1 MKPKIHYIE
10 ELISQGENLFQ
21 DFKFAINDS
30 KKIART
36 LVAFSNS
43 KGGRLLIGVKDNG
56 SIAGIRTDEEYHMI
70 QGASEL
76 YCKPKISFETHDWT
90 VNGKKV
96 LEIIIPE
103 SSNKPHMAPDE
114 NNKWIAYVRI
124 NDENIVANAVLMHV
138 WRKQKNIGGI
148 KIENSEPGQKL
159 LRYLSTN
166 ETITLTGFSKL
177 AKITYKKAVKILS
190 DLIVIGLLEINYF
203 ERQFTFKTR
212 SENNL

>member
-10 ELISQGENLFQ
+10 ELISQGENLFL

-70 QGASEL
+70 EGASEL
-76 YCKPKISFETHDWT
+76 YCKPKIGFETNVWN
-90 VNGKKV
+90 VKSKKV

-103 SSNKPHMAPDE
+103 SSNKPHLAVDE
-114 NNKWIAYVRI
+114 NNKWIAYIRI

-138 WRKQKNIGGI
+138 WKKQKNTKGI
-148 KIENSEPGQKL
+148 KIENSESGQKL
-159 LRYLSTN
+159 LRYLSAN
-166 ETITLTGFSKL
+166 ETITLSGFSKL
-177 AKITYKKAVKILS
+177 AKITYKKAIQILS
-190 DLIVIGLLEINYF
+190 DLIVIGLLEINYS
-203 ERQFTFKTR
+203 ERQFTYKTCP
-212 SENNL
+212 ENNL